1 MGSKFA
7 KLLDEVNNDSK
18 NLHRDSRVLLIDG
31 MNLFLRNFAALNLI
45 NSEGTH
51 IGGLGGT
58 LVSLRTLINV
68 INPTSAYVIFDG
80 VGSTNSRKNL
90 FSDYK
95 KDRNINRITKS
106 HLFETVGDEYDSK
119 TDQISRLIHYLKCLP
134 VKIISTDGA
143 EADDVIAYMSSK
155 FEKDSKVF
163 IVSMDGD
170 FLQLIDERITVYN
183 PIKKVFIT
191 PKDFYE
197 KFGFQSENFII
208 YKSLIGDNSDKIRG
222 ITDVGPKSL
231 LSYFPEIKT
240 QKLELE
246 DIFRLSEERFK
257 KSKIYTR
264 ILTDQ
269 NLLETNYKL
278 MDLKNPLLGDE
289 EKQQIDEIIN
299 ESITPL
305 NTLGF
310 NTLYNQDGLINVIR
324 NREMYLHDTFRV
336 LNSFTSAI

>member
-7 KLLDEVNNDSK
+7 KLLDNIEDNSK
-18 NLHRDSRVLLIDG
+18 NLHRDSRILLIDG

-45 NSEGTH
+45 NSDGIH

-58 LVSLRTLINV
+58 LVSLRTLINA
-68 INPTSAYVIFDG
+68 INPTSVYVVFDG
-80 VGSTNSRKNL
+80 VGSTSNRKNL
-90 FSDYK
+90 FADYK
-95 KDRNINRITKS
+95 KERNINRITKS
-106 HLFETVGDEYDSK
+106 HLFETVGDEFESK
-119 TDQISRLIHYLKCLP
+119 IDQISRLIHYLKCLP
-134 VKIISTDGA
+134 VKVVSMDGA

-155 FEKDSKVF
+155 FEKDSKIF

-170 FLQLIDERITVYN
+170 FLQLINERVTVYN
-183 PIKKVFIT
+183 PIKKDFIT
-191 PKDFYE
+191 PKDFTT
-197 KFGFQSENFII
+197 KFGFDPENFII
-208 YKSLIGDNSDKIRG
+208 YKSLIGDNSDKIKG

-246 DIFRLSEERFK
+246 DIFRLSEERYK

-264 ILTDQ
+264 ILIDQ

-289 EKQQIDEIIN
+289 DKEILDQIISEPVN
-299 ESITPL
+299 PL
-305 NTLGF
+305 NILGF

-324 NREMYLHDTFRV
+324 NKEMYLHDTFRV
-336 LNSFTSAI
+336 LNSFTRAI